1 MNRGFV
7 TRADTDRIDGFTGFD
22 NADTDRD
29 GRLTPEEFQNAWK
42 RFAP

>member
-1 MNRGFV
+1 M
-7 TRADTDRIDGFTGFD
+7 DRIDGFTGFD
-22 NADTDRD
+22 NADTDHD